1 MFNIPF
7 YLNIRQK
14 VIAGL
19 AIGMLAIGFIAGISY
34 RYLSE
39 IEVKQHFAEIADDLS
54 NLILEIR
61 RYEKNYFLY
70 DSDEDLKENRQYIQ
84 QCLEAVSKIAE
95 DMKLLK
101 GASQLNRIEEKLLL
115 YGKLMQDI
123 AVCRRAGE
131 YECAY
136 EENQLR
142 EHGKNLVELSKQLV
156 RFEREKIFKIIKSLK
171 SQLITSLIIFL
182 VTGGF
187 LILFVSRKI
196 IRPLSIIEKTTLCIA
211 QGNFSPL
218 PVRNDGGDE
227 TQRVVEAFNRMIAE
241 LEKRQDQLVQSKKL
255 SSIGILASGIAH
267 QLNNPLNNISTSC
280 QIVLEEFDHAEPEF
294 LRKMLTNIEQ
304 EVYRAR
310 DIVRGLLD
318 FSRVR
323 EFALRPTSLKEV
335 TQRSVSLISSH
346 FPSDIK
352 VSVEIPDDLILEID
366 AQRMQ
371 EVFLNLLMN
380 ARQAITPPGEIR
392 IAAKLDP
399 SKEKAVITMEDTG
412 KGISGQDIGRIFDP
426 FFTTKEVGAG
436 AGLGLSIVYG
446 IIQQHKGTIAAE
458 SRKGEGARFI
468 IHLPLRPSEAEVKG
482 EPECKFPES

>member
-1 MFNIPF
+1 MIFKFPL

-14 VIAGL
+14 VIVGL
-19 AIGMLAIGFIAGISY
+19 TVCMLAIGFIAGISY
-34 RYLSE
+34 RYLCE

-70 DSDEDLKENRQYIQ
+70 GSDEDLKENRQYIR
-84 QCLEAVSKIAE
+84 QCLEAVGKIAE

-101 GASQLNRIEEKLLL
+101 AAPQLNRIKEELQL
-115 YGKLMQDI
+115 YGKLMQET
-123 AVCRRAGE
+123 AACKQSWE
-131 YECAY
+131 HTCTKQ
-136 EENQLR
+136 ENQLR
-142 EHGKNLVELSKQLV
+142 EHGKNLVELSRRLV

-182 VTGGF
+182 AAGGF
-187 LILFVSRKI
+187 LIPFVSRKI

-211 QGNFSPL
+211 QGNFRPL
-218 PVRNDGGDE
+218 PVRNDGRDE

-280 QIVLEEFDHAEPEF
+280 QIVLEEFDQADPEF
-294 LRKMLTNIEQ
+294 SRKMLTNIEQ

-323 EFALRPTSLKEV
+323 DFALRSASLKDV
-335 TQRSVSLISSH
+335 TQGAVRLISSH
-346 FPSDIK
+346 IPSDIK
-352 VSVEIPDDLILEID
+352 VLVEIPDDLIIEMD
-366 AQRMQ
+366 AQRIQ

-392 IAAKLDP
+392 IAANSDFAAD
-399 SKEKAVITMEDTG
+399 EAVITVEDTG
-412 KGISGQDIGRIFDP
+412 KGISEQDIGRIFDP

-436 AGLGLSIVYG
+436 TGLGLSIVYG
-446 IIQQHKGTIAAE
+446 IIQQHKGTITAE
-458 SRKGEGARFI
+458 SKKDEGARFI
-468 IHLPLRPSEAEVKG
+468 IRLPIHPSEIKG
-482 EPECKFPES
+482 ETECNVPES